1 MCGFIRVTELLSVL
15 YVLHFIQPGARSWPT
30 VPLLWLVSWPQP
42 RPLIGW
48 PDPEHILDTA
58 RNINQHTSSFN
69 PAGHLLHPSYIRLT
83 TSSTQFS
90 EFLDIKDQVI
100 QIFDIWQQV
109 GTQINFDV
117 LLLIAPEPLTR
128 KSSISFS
135 QSIKFLV
142 KQTSTFIRFYIVYVR
157 SCIKTSCELLWH

>member
-1 MCGFIRVTELLSVL
+1 MFYILSSL
-15 YVLHFIQPGARSWPT
+15 GRARGQQFRSSDWSADHSPGLWLADRIRSW
-30 VPLLWLVSWPQP
+30 
-42 RPLIGW
+42 
-48 PDPEHILDTA
+48 HILDTA